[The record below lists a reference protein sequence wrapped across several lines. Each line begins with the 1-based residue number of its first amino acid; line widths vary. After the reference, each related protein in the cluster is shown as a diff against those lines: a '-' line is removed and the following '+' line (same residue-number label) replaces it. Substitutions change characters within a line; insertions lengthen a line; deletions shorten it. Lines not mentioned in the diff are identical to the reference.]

1 MNKIADFRK
10 ELNVTQAQLAEK
22 IGWTQPRIAN
32 YETGLRTPS
41 LQDGRKIVRALNA
54 FGLSV
59 SFDDVF
65 PDDKQ

>member
-10 ELNVTQAQLAEK
+10 SVNVTQAQLAEK

-32 YETGLRTPS
+32 YESGFRTPS
-41 LQDGRKIVRALNA
+41 LKDGRKIVRALNT
-54 FGLSV
+54 FGISV

-65 PDDKQ
+65 PDDK